1 VARTPVVELDAE
13 VLERLDD
20 YVAEFAADFGL
31 ITRRYW
37 AGVYVQGLFLDGERK
52 SIEPLSG
59 RVSVPGWHGDTEQ
72 ALQQFVN
79 QSVWDEQAV
88 LRTYRRRL
96 AQAFADPTGV
106 VVIDDTGFAK
116 KGRHSVGVARQYSG
130 TLGKTDNCQV
140 AVSLHYAAPNGDY
153 PLALRLYLP
162 ESWTSQPER
171 MKAVHVP
178 AAAQAP
184 QTKGEIALTLLDQ
197 VRGEGLPHRGVV
209 ADAGYGLSVD
219 FRRGLEERG
228 EPYVV
233 GIPGQE
239 AVFAKPPSWAVRS
252 AATETG
258 RPPTR
263 WYLTTETPPPTVVKR
278 LAEGLERTPF
288 SWRHGTKRPLHAEFA
303 WLRVWPAHRWQH
315 GRAAADVPD
324 LDLDAR
330 WLLVEWRTDGSIR
343 YALSNL
349 PATATL
355 AEAVGLWKT
364 RWHVE
369 QGYQQLKEELGL
381 DHFEGRSWPGFHHHA
396 TLCFVA
402 YGFLALERSVGMPTA
417 LDEAAEEEELAS
429 PFQV

>member
-1 VARTPVVELDAE
+1 MARTPVVELDAE
-13 VLERLDD
+13 VVERLED
-20 YVAEFAADFGL
+20 YVAEFARDFGV
-31 ITRRYW
+31 ITRARW
-37 AGVYVQGLFLDGERK
+37 AAIYLQGLFLDGERK
-52 SIEPLSG
+52 SIEPLSR
-59 RVSVPGWHGDTEQ
+59 RVSVPGWRGDTEQ
-72 ALQQFVN
+72 ALQGFVN
-79 QSVWDEQAV
+79 QSPWDEQAV
-88 LRTYRRRL
+88 LLRYRRRL
-96 AQAFADPTGV
+96 AQAFADASGV
-106 VVIDDTGFAK
+106 IVIDDTGFAK

-153 PLALRLYLP
+153 PLALRLFLP
-162 ESWTSQPER
+162 DAWTSQPER
-171 MKAVHVP
+171 MQAVHVP
-178 AAAQAP
+178 AAEQES
-184 QTKGEIALTLLDQ
+184 QTKGEIALKLLDQ

-209 ADAGYGLSVD
+209 VDAGYGISAD

-228 EPYVV
+228 EHYAV
-233 GIPGQE
+233 GIAGQE
-239 AVFAKPPSWAVRS
+239 AVFTTPPEWAVRPET
-252 AATETG
+252 TETG

-263 WYLTTETPPPTVVKR
+263 WYLTPETPLPLSVKR

-303 WLRVWPAHRWQH
+303 WLRVWPAHRWQT
-315 GRAAADVPD
+315 GRAAKDVPD
-324 LDLDAR
+324 VEADAR

-349 PATATL
+349 PATASM

-396 TLCFVA
+396 TLCFLA
-402 YGFLALERSVGMPTA
+402 YGFLALERGRGTPTA
-417 LDEAAEEEELAS
+417 LDAAPEEELAV
-429 PFQV
+429 PFQA

>member
-1 VARTPVVELDAE
+1 MGRTPVLELDAE
-13 VLERLDD
+13 VVERLED
-20 YVAEFAADFGL
+20 YVGEFGADFGL

-37 AGVYVQGLFLDGERK
+37 AGVYLQGLFLDGERK

-96 AQAFADPTGV
+96 ARAFDDPNGV
-106 VVIDDTGFAK
+106 IVIDDTGFAK

-153 PLALRLYLP
+153 PLALRLFLP

-171 MKAVHVP
+171 MQAVHVP
-178 AAAQAP
+178 TAEQLP
-184 QTKGEIALTLLDQ
+184 QTKGEIALDLLDQ
-197 VRGEGLPHRGVV
+197 VRNESLPHRGVV
-209 ADAGYGLSVD
+209 VDAGYGISIE

-228 EPYVV
+228 ETYAV
-233 GIPGQE
+233 GIAGQE
-239 AVFAKPPSWAVRS
+239 VVFAEPPAWAVRS
-252 AATETG
+252 ETAETG

-263 WYLTTETPPPTVVKR
+263 WYITTETPPPVAVKR
-278 LAEGLERTPF
+278 LAEDLKHTPY
-288 SWRHGTKRPLHAEFA
+288 SWRQGTKRPLQADFA
-303 WLRVWPAHRWQH
+303 WRRVWPAHRWQH
-315 GRAAADVPD
+315 GRAAEVAPD
-324 LDLDAR
+324 LESEAR

-355 AEAVGLWKT
+355 EEAVGLWKT
-364 RWHVE
+364 RWQVE

-396 TLCFVA
+396 TLCFLA
-402 YGFLALERSVGMPTA
+402 YGFLALERAGGLPTG
-417 LDEAAEEEELAS
+417 LDEDAEESAS
-429 PFQV
+429 PFQA